1 MSNVAGTATL
11 KATAAE
17 PRKEKALRREISSK
31 LYLSLMAT
39 FCPLGCLLV
48 T

>member
-1 MSNVAGTATL
+1 MSTVAGTATL
-11 KATAAE
+11 NAAAK

-31 LYLSLMAT
+31 LNLSLMAT
-39 FCPLGCLLV
+39 SCPLGCLLV

>member
-1 MSNVAGTATL
+1 MSTVVGTATL
-11 KATAAE
+11 NAAVK

-39 FCPLGCLLV
+39 SCPLGCLLV